1 MRVTRAAIVLAGG
14 DPVDPALRTMLPA
27 DAVVVAADSGL
38 HQGELLGLHVDYVV
52 GDLDSADPE
61 KNPGITIYGV
71 NTFANN
77 KLGAAPIGSPFWYQF
92 AACCA
97 ASYQW
102 SIGGG
107 TVPPG
112 LALNSDGVLSGT
124 PTAPGTYTFLVRVED
139 PNAAIYGQRQ
149 FTLSVVT
156 SLLQIT
162 A

>member
-1 MRVTRAAIVLAGG
+1 MPRSTSRMPGSFAPSAERSPTR
-14 DPVDPALRTMLPA
+14 RSSR
-27 DAVVVAADSGL
+27 AV
-38 HQGELLGLHVDYVV
+38 
-52 GDLDSADPE
+52 
-61 KNPGITIYGV
+61 
-71 NTFANN
+71 
-77 KLGAAPIGSPFWYQF
+77 
-92 AACCA
+92 CCA

-162 A
+162 GTSMLSRAFVGHPYIGMLTATGGDAPLTWT